1 MEKSKNEKLPLKK
14 ARKRKRQ
21 YKTLLLFKYNKD
33 KDIATI

>member
-1 MEKSKNEKLPLKK
+1 LEKWKNQKMKK